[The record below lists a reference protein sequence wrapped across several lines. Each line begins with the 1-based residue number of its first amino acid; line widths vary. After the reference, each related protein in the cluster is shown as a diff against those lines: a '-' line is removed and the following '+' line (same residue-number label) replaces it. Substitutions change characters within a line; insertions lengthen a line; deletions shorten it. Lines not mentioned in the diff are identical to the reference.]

1 MLMCELVCIIREI
14 HYRIVPLAPAAHL
27 PIYRPHYVFP
37 ELRPT
42 MIIDKF
48 RYLLFYISL
57 VR

>member
-1 MLMCELVCIIREI
+1 MCELVCIIREI